1 MKANES
7 AAYLKGLFEGLSI
20 DRNSPEGKLFDA
32 AITAI
37 GALSERVEEL
47 SAKLHDMGE
56 YVEDMDD
63 DLSAVEEIVFG
74 DEDDEDEYDE
84 DDEENEDDDQYY
96 EITCPKCGETICF
109 DDSLESDELTCP
121 ACGEHL
127 ELEFECDGDC
137 SACEKDCPVVEDPAD
152 KDNAD

>member
-47 SAKLHDMGE
+47 SAKLRDMGE
-56 YVEDMDD
+56 YIEDMDD
-63 DLSAVEEIVFG
+63 DLSAVEELVFG
-74 DEDDEDEYDE
+74 DEDDEDCDE
-84 DDEENEDDDQYY
+84 DDEEDEDD
-96 EITCPKCGETICF
+96 E
-109 DDSLESDELTCP
+109 
-121 ACGEHL
+121 
-127 ELEFECDGDC
+127 
-137 SACEKDCPVVEDPAD
+137 
-152 KDNAD
+152 

>member
-7 AAYLKGLFEGLSI
+7 AAYLKGLFEGLAI
-20 DRNSPEGKLFDA
+20 DPKSPEGKLFDA
-32 AITAI
+32 AINAI
-37 GALSERVEEL
+37 SALSDKVEEL

-63 DLSAVEEIVFG
+63 DLSAVEEAVFG
-74 DEDDEDEYDE
+74 EEDDEDDDDE
-84 DDEENEDDDQYY
+84 DEDGDDQYY

-109 DDSLESDELTCP
+109 DDSLEGDELTCP

-127 ELEFECDGDC
+127 ELDFECDGDC
-137 SACEKDCPVVEDPAD
+137 SACEKDCPVVDDPEGE
-152 KDNAD
+152 DNAD